1 MMPEKNRRK
10 IPPSQ
15 KFKSLIIIFGTMVLA
30 LFLFIIYYSFS
41 KTVIFVTPRQQT
53 QETTLNITVKEVP
66 QTEDQRE
73 KTVLP
78 GLILTN
84 ETGGFKKATLEAT
97 EEIPAQASGRVTIY
111 NNWSQTQPLAATT
124 RLLSSSGVLFRTVSR
139 VDVPAKSS
147 VEVEV
152 AADQPGAAG
161 NIGPDKFTIP
171 GLSKQMQELVY
182 GESKTSMT
190 GGTKK
195 TSVVSSEAVL
205 KIQNDLVAELKKQAL
220 DELINTVKEKNG
232 AYALSEDNITQEIIT
247 KTVTPEIG
255 QEAEESTLD
264 LKIKLIAVAWAPNEL
279 TNLVKEK
286 LNEELETDQKITENS
301 FKMTYTLES
310 FDLENESAILKV
322 TASGLGQIRL
332 SSPIFNRENL
342 VNKDRQQI
350 TAYFSDFESIE
361 SVEVKFSPF
370 WVFKAP
376 ALKDHIEIK
385 FK

>member
-1 MMPEKNRRK
+1 MPGKK
-10 IPPSQ
+10 SQKTPPSQ
-15 KFKSLIIIFGTMVLA
+15 KLKSLIIIFGVIVLT

-41 KTVIFVTPRQQT
+41 KTVILVTPKQKT
-53 QETTLNITVKEVP
+53 LETTLTITVKEIP
-66 QTEDQRE
+66 QTEDQA
-73 KTVLP
+73 KNMVLP
-78 GLILTN
+78 GLVLFN
-84 ETGGFKKATLEAT
+84 ETGGSKTAPLEAT
-97 EEIPAQASGRVTIY
+97 EEVPGLAAGRVTIF
-111 NNWSQTQPLAATT
+111 NNWSQAQPLAATT
-124 RLLSSSGVLFRTVSR
+124 RLISSTGVLFRTVSR

-147 VEVEV
+147 TEIEVT
-152 AADQPGAAG
+152 ADQPGASG

-182 GESKTSMT
+182 GESKNDMT

-195 TSVVSSEAVL
+195 ASVISAEAVT
-205 KIQNDLVAELKKQAL
+205 KTQNELVAELKKQAL
-220 DELINTVKEKNG
+220 DELINSVKEKNE
-232 AYALSEDNITQEIIT
+232 AYALSEDNVTYEIINI
-247 KTVTPEIG
+247 TVTPEIG
-255 QEAEESTLD
+255 QETDKFSLD
-264 LKIKLIAVAWAPNEL
+264 LKIKLIAVAFSENEL
-279 TNLVKEK
+279 QDLAKKE
-286 LNEELETDQKITENS
+286 LNKELETDQKITDES
-301 FKMTYTLES
+301 FKMSYTVES
-310 FDLENESAILKV
+310 FDLENKSATLKV

-350 TAYFSDFESIE
+350 TAYFSDFDTIQ